1 MNEAEQLRKIQQAMW
16 MFSPYVWVKH
26 NKIKNEKGKELEFKD
41 HKFLKDVYDDWN
53 PVQTVRKASQI
64 GFSVMEMLKTLN
76 AAKYRGWN
84 VIYTLPTFSDV
95 NELVGSKTNALI
107 SMNPILQQWTKDK
120 DSITQKKVG
129 NGFVY
134 YRGTFSN
141 KSEKSKMES
150 GVGIMLSSD
159 LNVHDE
165 CDRSDE
171 EIMIQ
176 YESRLAN
183 SEYGGRWYFSNP
195 THPNTL
201 SQKIYAKS
209 DQKHWFIKCEHCN
222 HWQYLDFWKNI
233 KNGKYVCQ
241 KCQRELSDET
251 RRNGQWVK
259 RFKKDISGYWIS
271 HLMCPWIPAS
281 KIEEE
286 FNNKSKQYF
295 YNFILGLPYIGSDV
309 VVNKDIILRNVDLTK
324 PNFQE
329 RNVMGVDQGLKKHY
343 VIGNQQGIF
352 KIGCVEDW
360 ADIEKLIKI
369 YDIGC
374 AVFDALPDLTE
385 PRKLRNKYPGKVWLN
400 YYKKEVKKA
409 DFIKWEDKTH
419 TVYSDRTKIIQQN
432 IDDLIEKRTRFQIE
446 PSGLTDYI
454 RHWESVYKITEEDNM
469 GIERDFW
476 ETSGT
481 EDHYVH
487 ATNYW
492 RIALERFTQG
502 GGGIKSWE
510 ENETRD
516 PTIAPEISKILEQN
530 QKFEI

>member
-1 MNEAEQLRKIQQAMW
+1 MNETEALQGVTQAMW
-16 MFSPYVWVKH
+16 AESPYYWVIDNH
-26 NKIKNEKGKELEFKD
+26 IKNEKGIELEFKN
-41 HKFLKDVYDDWN
+41 HKFLRAIYDDLT
-53 PVQTVRKASQI
+53 PIQTVRKASQI
-64 GFSVMEMLKTLN
+64 GFSVMEMLKTMNL
-76 AAKYRGWN
+76 ARYRGWN
-84 VIYTLPTFSDV
+84 IIYTLPTFGDV

-107 SMNPILQQWTKDK
+107 SMNPLLQQWTKDK

-134 YRGTFSN
+134 YRGTFSS
-141 KSEKSKMES
+141 KSEREKMES
-150 GVGIMLSSD
+150 GVGIMLSAD
-159 LNVHDE
+159 VICADE
-165 CDRSDE
+165 CDRSDQ
-171 EIMIQ
+171 EILVQ

-195 THPNTL
+195 THPHTL
-201 SQKIYAKS
+201 SQKLYSQS

-222 HWQYLDFWKNI
+222 HWQYLDFWENI

-241 KCQRELSDET
+241 KCQGELSDET
-251 RRNGQWVK
+251 RRNGQWIKKYK
-259 RFKKDISGYWIS
+259 RDISGYWIN
-271 HLMCPWIPAS
+271 HLMCSWIPAS

-286 FNNKSKQYF
+286 YQNKSKQYF
-295 YNFILGLPYIGSDV
+295 YNFVLGLPYIGSDV
-309 VVNKDIILRNVDLTK
+309 VISKDIILRNIDLTK
-324 PNFQE
+324 PNFQQ

-369 YDIGC
+369 YDIGS

-385 PRKLRNKYPGKVWLN
+385 PRKLRNKYPGKIWLN
-400 YYKKEVKKA
+400 YYKQEVKRA
-409 DFIKWEDKTH
+409 DFIKWDIKTN

-432 IDDLIEKRTRFQIE
+432 IDDLVEGKTRFQMKPE
-446 PSGLTDYI
+446 ELADFI
-454 RHWESVYKITEEDNM
+454 RHWEQIYKIVEKDNM

-476 ETSGT
+476 ETSGS

-502 GGGIKSWE
+502 EGGVRTWE
-510 ENETRD
+510 DESMKD
-516 PTIAPEISKILEQN
+516 PTIAPEIDKILQQN
-530 QKFEI
+530 QKYET